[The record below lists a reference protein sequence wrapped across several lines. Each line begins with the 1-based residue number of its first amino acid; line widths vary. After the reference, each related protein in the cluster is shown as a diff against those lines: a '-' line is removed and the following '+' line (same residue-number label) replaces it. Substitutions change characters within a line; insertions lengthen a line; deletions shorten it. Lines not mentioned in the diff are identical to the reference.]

1 MAKKTISP
9 LEQHVEKIVLGVS
22 LLLLVGSAVY
32 FLVVG
37 APYHIEAFSNESLT
51 PVELG
56 QKIRD
61 EARALADRW
70 RTLPAPQPAPTTDD
84 TAPTV
89 FSLLDQFKDIQPT
102 VPAAQ
107 PWQPPLV
114 EGERSSTGRRRAL
127 ARIVAPINVQH
138 AVHRNVLNMP
148 EHRALADLPA
158 YGFDALKDSG
168 ELWGSEAG
176 GRYWVLVTGQ
186 VDLSAVEKAFRDAD
200 YPSELI
206 DLVAHDV
213 QLQRREVTRS
223 RNGNLFGPWTDV
235 AAWTPF
241 DRPLPPRVNFDTD
254 GSVTTVADRAAVESY
269 ISTFRGNQPWVLRP
283 PHPKRDSGDTI
294 RLPLIPYLFMEPKGF
309 YNPNAAAPPIDPDIR
324 TQVRAWLREAEKA
337 DTEGKLDLAVM
348 YAESVYWAAGVDP
361 RDRQRA
367 EGILDSL
374 DKKLEGQGRKLARGV
389 LRRYMPIIAY
399 DLSVEPGRDYQ
410 YRMRL
415 RVLNQLVGRP
425 RELLRPDDARRF
437 LIEGAWSEPTPVFE
451 VPSDLYVFLIRSAA
465 DRNEATVEVFRREG
479 ASRSTRYESK
489 RYTVKPGDSIGR
501 LEKRG
506 RTQVDFITNL
516 VVVDIDF
523 DYVFRPPG
531 GVGQP
536 EPTTLLV
543 CADENDPSALRE
555 RVMSVDLANEKY
567 QELQSK

>member
-9 LEQHVEKIVLGVS
+9 LEQHVEKIVLGVA
-22 LLLLVGSAVY
+22 LLLLLGGAVY

-37 APYHIEAFSNESLT
+37 APYQIEAFSNESLT
-51 PVELG
+51 PAELG

-70 RTLPAPQPAPTTDD
+70 RTLSPPQPAAPTDD
-84 TAPTV
+84 SAPTV
-89 FSLLDQFKDIQPT
+89 FSLLEQFKDIQPT

-114 EGERSSTGRRRAL
+114 EGERSATGRRHSL
-127 ARIVAPINVQH
+127 ARVVAPINVQY

-148 EHRALADLPA
+148 ERRALIDMPA

-168 ELWGSEAG
+168 EQWGSEGG
-176 GRYWVLVTGQ
+176 GRYWVLVAGQ

-200 YPSELI
+200 YPNDLI

-223 RNGNLFGPWTDV
+223 RNGNMVGPWTDV
-235 AAWTPF
+235 AAWTPYE
-241 DRPLPPRVNFDTD
+241 RPLPPRVNFDSD
-254 GSVTTVADRAAVESY
+254 GAITAVADRAAVESF
-269 ISTFRGNQPWVLRP
+269 ISPYRGNQPWVLRP

-294 RLPLIPYLFMEPKGF
+294 RLPLVPYLFMEPKGF
-309 YNPNAAAPPIDPDIR
+309 FDPTAAAPPIDPEIR
-324 TQVRAWLREAEKA
+324 SHVRNWLREAEKA
-337 DTEGKLDLAVM
+337 STEGKLDLAVM
-348 YAESVYWAAGVDP
+348 YAESAFWAAGLSP
-361 RDRQRA
+361 TDRQRA
-367 EGILDSL
+367 DELLNLLDQ
-374 DKKLEGQGRKLARGV
+374 KLQAQGRKLTRGV

-399 DLSVEPGRDYQ
+399 DLSAEPGHDYQ

-415 RVLNQLVGRP
+415 RALNQLVGRP
-425 RELLRPDDARRF
+425 RDLLRQDDARRL

-479 ASRSTRYESK
+479 SSRAARYESK

-501 LEKRG
+501 LERKG
-506 RTQVDFITNL
+506 RTQIDFVTNL

-523 DYVFRPPG
+523 GYVFRPPG